1 MKIRTFRAR
10 TFAEALALVK
20 RDLSEQAVILS
31 SKERRGLHPSVEVT
45 AAVDYDLERR
55 AVARQR
61 REQTSD
67 ESIECPASRTEARER
82 QGELEMPHDAVQ
94 HLHRSLINGCEAGG
108 NGIVAEEIK
117 AEIQTLREAIE
128 RIAGREH
135 DFRIPESKRQIMQ
148 YLAERSVRDD
158 LALNICQKAQ
168 KVDDLPSLI
177 SGQVPVKDR
186 MSGKKI
192 TMLIGPTGVGK
203 TTTIAKLAGKAV
215 REGKKA
221 GIVSVDTYRI
231 GAIEQM
237 RIYSRI
243 MGVPLS
249 VVSTPGELHR
259 SLITM
264 AEGRDAVFVD
274 TPGRNPSDDE
284 YIVQLRKFC
293 DTTVPMEVHLLMCAT
308 SDYEYMVESYK
319 SYRRVPVD
327 CVGFTKVDEAVRFGS
342 LYNFLVT
349 QGKPVAY
356 VTTGQNVPDDIA
368 YATSEN
374 LAQLI
379 LRKGCYR
386 C

>member
-20 RDLSEQAVILS
+20 RDLSEHAVILS

-67 ESIECPASRTEARER
+67 ESIEGPPSRTEARER
-82 QGELEMPHDAVQ
+82 QSEREMPPDAVR
-94 HLHRSLINGCEAGG
+94 HSHRSSGHGCEAGG
-108 NGIVAEEIK
+108 NEIVAEEIK
-117 AEIQTLREAIE
+117 AEIQTLRQAIE
-128 RIAGREH
+128 RIAEREN
-135 DFRIPESKRQIMQ
+135 DSRIPESKRPIMQ

-168 KVDDLPSLI
+168 KVDDVPSLI
-177 SGQVPVKDR
+177 SGQVAVNDR
-186 MSGKKI
+186 KNGKKI

-284 YIVQLRKFC
+284 YIAQLRRFC
-293 DTTVPMEVHLLMCAT
+293 DTVPMEVHLLMCAT

-319 SYRRVPVD
+319 SYRRVPID

-349 QGKPVAY
+349 HGKPVAY